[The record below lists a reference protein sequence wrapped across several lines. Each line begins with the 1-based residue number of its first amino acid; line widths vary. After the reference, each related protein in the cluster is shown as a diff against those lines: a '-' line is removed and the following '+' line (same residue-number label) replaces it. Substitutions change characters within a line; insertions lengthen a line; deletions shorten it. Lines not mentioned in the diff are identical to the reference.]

1 MIEQIDE
8 YFKTAFSVTIS
19 LFIFEEGKQKVL
31 IINNP
36 EEPFKNA
43 QKLPGKLVKPDES
56 FEKACKD
63 ILQETVQNQNLYLEQ
78 LNAFGKLYRHPLG
91 RVIDIAFCGL
101 LNKQTDINNIPD
113 NLKHQWIDINNIPQL
128 AYDHN
133 EIVDMAQKRL
143 KRRIKYRPIGINLLP
158 KKFTMDELQSLY
170 SSFLGKEFDK
180 RNFRRKIFDLEIVK
194 EVNKVQL
201 NKRGRKSILYE
212 FDTKKYNIYNK
223 AGF

>member
-1 MIEQIDE
+1 
-8 YFKTAFSVTIS
+8 
-19 LFIFEEGKQKVL
+19 
-31 IINNP
+31 
-36 EEPFKNA
+36 
-43 QKLPGKLVKPDES
+43 
-56 FEKACKD
+56 
-63 ILQETVQNQNLYLEQ
+63 
-78 LNAFGKLYRHPLG
+78 
-91 RVIDIAFCGL
+91 
-101 LNKQTDINNIPD
+101 
-113 NLKHQWIDINNIPQL
+113 
-128 AYDHN
+128 
-133 EIVDMAQKRL
+133 MAQKRL